1 MSLPATFHLTVVNP
15 GSTLVSTLSSFWT
28 WGHSCLDCQMPL
40 HMLYHR
46 IPTWDGSWAQT
57 TVGIAGSCVFWGSR
71 LNTSA
76 LCKCRHLTVTS
87 SYVAE
92 SDYNFIL
99 GKHWAAYT
107 YNGCR
112 VFYMVNK
119 ELCVPWILRMQFTLE
134 RCLYYL
140 FDYLFIY
147 LLTNGLLTFPKL
159 ASNSCSSCPLLC
171 RWKYRTISG
180 SFLYFMSM
188 SKFTVLVGF
197 SSVCK
202 NTWEIINLVEEYLF
216 SLIVSEVSVQD
227 HLKMINNMV
236 CVYIYYLSHGTVPHV
251 KERTCFYQP

>member
-40 HMLYHR
+40 HMLYHC

-147 LLTNGLLTFPKL
+147 LLTNGLKHFQNWRQTHAPLVP
-159 ASNSCSSCPLLC
+159 SCVGGNTGPFRLFFVFY
-171 RWKYRTISG
+171 KYEQIHCVSRVFIS
-180 SFLYFMSM
+180 
-188 SKFTVLVGF
+188 V
-197 SSVCK
+197 
-202 NTWEIINLVEEYLF
+202 
-216 SLIVSEVSVQD
+216 
-227 HLKMINNMV
+227 
-236 CVYIYYLSHGTVPHV
+236 
-251 KERTCFYQP
+251 